1 MSIAPNSREQPR
13 QPSVLV
19 VDPNYHV
26 RDFLRD
32 CLEDVGLAV
41 RIAERGAEA
50 RSILAA
56 ARVDL
61 AFVEV
66 MLADEDGISLADHA
80 MALGTKV
87 ILMSGHP
94 SVIGRDIPASY
105 AFLQKP
111 FRLKDALRLVML
123 KLPQR
128 SRASP
133 TADSG

>member
-1 MSIAPNSREQPR
+1 MTVAPNSRAQPQ
-13 QPSVLV
+13 QPCVLV
-19 VDPNYHV
+19 VDPNYQV

-32 CLEDVGLAV
+32 CLEDAGLAV
-41 RIAERGAEA
+41 RVAERGAEA

-56 ARVDL
+56 MRVDL

-66 MLADEDGISLADHA
+66 VLADEDGISLADDA
-80 MALGTKV
+80 AALGTKV

-94 SVIGRDIPASY
+94 NGIGRAMAPTY
-105 AFLQKP
+105 PFLQKP

-128 SRASP
+128 SGASP
-133 TADSG
+133 AADSA